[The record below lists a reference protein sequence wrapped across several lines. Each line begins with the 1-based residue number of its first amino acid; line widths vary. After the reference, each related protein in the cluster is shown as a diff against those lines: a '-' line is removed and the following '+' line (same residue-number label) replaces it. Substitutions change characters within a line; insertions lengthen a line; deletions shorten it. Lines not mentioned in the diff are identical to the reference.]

1 VQARATSDA
10 GWVKYS
16 AQKSREAGQT
26 SVRMNK
32 AELRKA
38 LSDSILSEDEEH
50 ILEQLRLTF
59 NLTKEHAQAIKSRA
73 VEEQKAKSN

>member
-1 VQARATSDA
+1 
-10 GWVKYS
+10 
-16 AQKSREAGQT
+16 
-26 SVRMNK
+26 MNK